1 MQLKDT
7 KHVLAGTWLVLT
19 VGMALVTPV
28 TSVAGWI
35 GLAGLGFIPPTLL
48 LMWSQNPPMTV
59 SESIQHVLR
68 PR

>member
-7 KHVLAGTWLVLT
+7 KRVLAGTWLVLT
-19 VGMALVTPV
+19 VGMALLTPV

-48 LMWSQNPPMTV
+48 LMWWQDPPKTM
-59 SESIQHVLR
+59 SESIQQVLR